1 MTTIL
6 LTPQFALSNEI
17 LLCFGVGVL
26 IAVVLGFTAGYIIG
40 KGAPTRDFRRARKHI
55 QNCFQHVK
63 EALDTAQSACLLLE
77 NFPGMMLTK
86 EQSNE
91 LNNKRTSLLDLIN
104 RVIERKVSDQV
115 QSPAAIIQEKATAQ
129 EFPPMQWV
137 FQPEQTHLKLPNA
150 SAFEANLEMMLLA
163 GTSTELTSGLML
175 VQMNQY
181 EQLKERFGIMAPVK
195 FMKTISRLILHKVR
209 DEDVTC
215 IWNSDTL
222 AILFPGVSSNEG
234 QTHAEIIRD
243 AIRHHHFRLETNSSE
258 VIVTAS
264 LAYLT
269 CEPGDSA
276 ELVLER
282 GLHALTKSQKK
293 GRNQLIIQD
302 SNSYE
307 HKQAV

>member
-6 LTPQFALSNEI
+6 LASMFALPNDI
-17 LLCFGVGVL
+17 LICFGAGLL
-26 IAVVLGFTAGYIIG
+26 IAVILGFSAGYFLG
-40 KGAPTRDFRRARKHI
+40 KSAPARDFRRAKKHV

-77 NFPGMMLTK
+77 KFSGMLLTK
-86 EQSNE
+86 EQLNE
-91 LNNKRTSLLDLIN
+91 LNNKRTNLLNLIN
-104 RVIERKVSDQV
+104 RVMERKVSDQG
-115 QSPAAIIQEKATAQ
+115 QSQSEIIPEQENTQ
-129 EFPPMQWV
+129 EFPAMQWV
-137 FQPEQTHLKLPNA
+137 LQPEQVHLKLPNT

-163 GTSTELTSGLML
+163 GTSTELTSGLLL
-175 VQMNQY
+175 VQMNQH

-215 IWNSDTL
+215 LWKSDTL
-222 AILFPGVSSNEG
+222 AILFPGVSIKEG
-234 QTHAEIIRD
+234 QANAEIIRE
-243 AIRHHHFRLETNSSE
+243 AIRHHHFRLETNSPE
-258 VIVTAS
+258 VVVTAS
-264 LAYLT
+264 LAYLS
-269 CEPGDSA
+269 CVPGDSA
-276 ELVLER
+276 ELVLDR
-282 GLHALTKSQKK
+282 GLHALAKSQKK